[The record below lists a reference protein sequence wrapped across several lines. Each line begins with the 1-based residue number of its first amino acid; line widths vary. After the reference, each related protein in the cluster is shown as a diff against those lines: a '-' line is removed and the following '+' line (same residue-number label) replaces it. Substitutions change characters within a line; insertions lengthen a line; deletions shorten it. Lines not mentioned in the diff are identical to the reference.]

1 MPQSPPPPPSDTR
14 RTGTVASDAEQ
25 DDRPNNRA
33 STGQNV
39 PDYHAIVLGEPAS
52 KANSRKIV
60 LHGRTPRVIKSDKA
74 RAYCSAFV
82 RQVKSLPKLLA
93 GDLSITLRIFYS
105 SRRPDLD
112 ESLILDLLQGVAYEN
127 DRQIKEKHIIWG
139 LDPANP
145 RCEIAIYALADGNLP
160 GAGGS
165 GPRRPRRPNPGR
177 ALADER

>member
-1 MPQSPPPPPSDTR
+1 MPKSLPPSQPESR
-14 RTGTVASDAEQ
+14 RPGTVASVAEQ
-25 DDRPNNRA
+25 DCRPITTA

-60 LHGRTPRVIKSDKA
+60 LHGRMPRVIKSDKA
-74 RAYCSAFV
+74 RAYCSAFASQV
-82 RQVKSLPKLLA
+82 RPLPKLLA
-93 GDLSITLRIFYS
+93 GDLAITLRIFYA

-127 DRQIKEKHIIWG
+127 DRQIKEKHIVWG
-139 LDPANP
+139 LDPQNP

-160 GAGGS
+160 GAGRS
-165 GPRRPRRPNPGR
+165 RPRRAR
-177 ALADER
+177 